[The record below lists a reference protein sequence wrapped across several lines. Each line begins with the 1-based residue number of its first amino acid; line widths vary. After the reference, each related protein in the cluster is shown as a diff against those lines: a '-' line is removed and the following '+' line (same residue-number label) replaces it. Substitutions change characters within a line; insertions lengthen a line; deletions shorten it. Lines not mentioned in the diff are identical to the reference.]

1 MARGKNRGLRP
12 PTEDGG
18 GASTDRSIAREA
30 IRQRGRAPVTVQYF
44 KHTHPG
50 SVLRQ
55 RLDTTMPMHRE
66 SRVDCIAR
74 FRVAVDWLNA
84 HRSELL
90 MKDCTNQ
97 TARSDTV
104 MLSESGC
111 ARD

>member
-1 MARGKNRGLRP
+1 MARGTNRGLLP
-12 PTEDGG
+12 PTEDR
-18 GASTDRSIAREA
+18 GASTGRSIAREV

-44 KHTHPG
+44 KRTLPG

-74 FRVAVDWLNA
+74 FRAAVDWLNA

-90 MKDCTNQ
+90 MNDCTNQ
-97 TARSDTV
+97 TAR
-104 MLSESGC
+104 
-111 ARD
+111 